1 VRGFKATKRACMARE
16 RTLVKAWMGT
26 FDEAEFFSPVYS
38 VIPIYFMKTE
48 GASEGIVL
56 LLLITNKNREHH

>member
-1 VRGFKATKRACMARE
+1 
-16 RTLVKAWMGT
+16 
-26 FDEAEFFSPVYS
+26 

-56 LLLITNKNREHH
+56 LLQTLSP